1 MSLDPAQVMQVRQM
15 LAAQQKM
22 SPAVG
27 VCVGVGA
34 AVVVGALVG
43 VFMTRPN
50 AVGLR
55 QRNRNRNTKTNTRRV
70 KLTADLN
77 KMNIDRT
84 KFRALE
90 MEDEEGYPME
100 KVPGMQRSVN
110 TPVYKP
116 QSSKRN
122 KYTPLEFDADALQL
136 TSFRKNNRGS
146 APTLKPVLSTSQIKR
161 GLNAAATGVY
171 SARTQLAPPTRN
183 DWQMPLLHGHINQ
196 QSTTGNSYRTKTL
209 WEELA

>member
-27 VCVGVGA
+27 VCVGLGA

-55 QRNRNRNTKTNTRRV
+55 QRTRNTKTNTNVRRV
-70 KLTADLN
+70 KLADLN
-77 KMNIDRT
+77 ST

-90 MEDEEGYPME
+90 MDDEDGYPME

-110 TPVYKP
+110 TPAYKP

-136 TSFRKNNRGS
+136 TSFRKSNRSS

-183 DWQMPLLHGHINQ
+183 DWQLPLLHGHINQ